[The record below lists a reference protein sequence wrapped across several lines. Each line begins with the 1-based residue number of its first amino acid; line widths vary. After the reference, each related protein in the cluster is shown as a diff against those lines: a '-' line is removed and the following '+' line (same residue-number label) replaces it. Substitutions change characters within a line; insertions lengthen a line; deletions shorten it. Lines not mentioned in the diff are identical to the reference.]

1 MARAWQ
7 TLATVPTAEGALDL
21 RQRGDDEFLILIA
34 GRVLMTSAARRSEEA
49 LATLACARLEGRPA
63 PRVLIGGLGM
73 GYTLRAALDALP
85 PAAKVAVVELTPP
98 VVAWCRGPLADLAG
112 RVLEDPRVDAIVGDV
127 FAELRRR
134 PAGFDAVALDL
145 WQGPYERNDPVF
157 TTSALAACRGA
168 LRPGGRLVVW
178 SEQSVGGF
186 EGRLTAAGFVS
197 PHKHVAKRGF
207 RHVNYTAEVPE
218 SRPHPQ
224 PRR

>member
-1 MARAWQ
+1 MKTCVVLDRA
-7 TLATVPTAEGALDL
+7 ATAEGELVL
-21 RQRGDDEFLILIA
+21 QRYGEREFTISIA
-34 GRVLMTSAARRSEEA
+34 GRVIMSSRATESEKELALLAVQRAKSLAAPVVA
-49 LATLACARLEGRPA
+49 VA
-63 PRVLIGGLGM
+63 GLGM

-127 FAELRRR
+127 FAELRKR

-157 TTSALAACRGA
+157 TASALAACRGA
-168 LRPGGRLVVW
+168 LKAGGRLVVW

-218 SRPHPQ
+218 SRPLPP

>member
-1 MARAWQ
+1 MKTCVVLDRA
-7 TLATVPTAEGALDL
+7 ATAEGELVL
-21 RQRGDDEFLILIA
+21 QRYGEREFTISIA
-34 GRVLMTSAARRSEEA
+34 GRVIMSSRATESEKELALLAVQRAKSLAAPVVA
-49 LATLACARLEGRPA
+49 VA
-63 PRVLIGGLGM
+63 GLGM